1 MPSPDEAG
9 ANSSSALQHTCIGC
23 ARGVDRRTFLSAAA
37 TAAVLAMFEGCTT
50 APGGMFKGAL
60 GGPFTVTVAN
70 FSALTAVG
78 GVARVDAG
86 TGAPTALYR
95 SDASTFV
102 ALSMIC
108 PHASFAPIDITAGGF
123 HCPAHGSTFS
133 KSGTLVSGPAA
144 TGLTLFATTFDPV
157 AGTVTISRPS

>member
-1 MPSPDEAG
+1 MTNSIAIADRTCQDCAG
-9 ANSSSALQHTCIGC
+9 
-23 ARGVDRRTFLSAAA
+23 RVDRRTFLTAAA
-37 TAAVLAMFEGCTT
+37 TAAVLAVLDGCTT
-50 APGGMFKGAL
+50 APGGMFTGSY

-70 FSALTAVG
+70 FSALATVG
-78 GVARVDAG
+78 GVARVDGG

-108 PHASFAPIDITAGGF
+108 PHAGFAPIDITSSGF

-133 KSGTLVSGPAA
+133 KSGALLGGPSP
-144 TGLTLFATTFDPV
+144 TGLASFAVTFDQA